1 MWLLAL
7 GERQQLDRDLA
18 GVALLRRLS
27 PFPPMNNNLE
37 PVAGKATATIKAMAP
52 ALKLNQLERV
62 KLAEMLRT
70 RKVPTDRNGAVSLDV
85 LVSLVREMRGE
96 S

>member
-1 MWLLAL
+1 MLLQPA
-7 GERQQLDRDLA
+7 
-18 GVALLRRLS
+18 S
-27 PFPPMNNNLE
+27 FFFPMSNLE
-37 PVAGKATATIKAMAP
+37 PVAGQARSTIKAMAP

-70 RKVPTDRNGAVSLDV
+70 RKVPTDRNGAVAMDALIA
-85 LVSLVREMRGE
+85 LVRELRGE

>member
-7 GERQQLDRDLA
+7 GERQQRLGDRRFGA
-18 GVALLRRLS
+18 PGRLS
-27 PFPPMNNNLE
+27 QFPPMNNKLE